1 MLRRLSSP
9 LLSTTQTIL
18 NAHPKTFRIKHVP
31 GYPAPRLL
39 FSLGLNLARPLV
51 LQPSFVAASGSRSKI
66 FYKHVFAPTT
76 HLPYAAVLVCRH
88 CRMLSLTTCSSSRL
102 AGLLLRSPLPVYY
115 TYFFCY
121 TIWIHYKNNPMS
133 THSLVLN
140 RPSSVEYCM
149 ISQLLPLH
157 RRTKIARIC
166 WGQTQIYRDLFLLCA
181 RTGCRCLRR

>member
-1 MLRRLSSP
+1 MLRQLSSP
-9 LLSTTQTIL
+9 LLPTTQTIL
-18 NAHPKTFRIKHVP
+18 NTHPQTFRAKHVP

-51 LQPSFVAASGSRSKI
+51 LQPSSVVASGSRWKI
-66 FYKHVFAPTT
+66 FYKHVFTPTT
-76 HLPYAAVLVCRH
+76 HLPYTAVLVCI
-88 CRMLSLTTCSSSRL
+88 SLTTCSSSRL
-102 AGLLLRSPLPVYY
+102 AGFLVHSLPSILFLSFY
-115 TYFFCY
+115 Y

-140 RPSSVEYCM
+140 RPFSVEYCM

-166 WGQTQIYRDLFLLCA
+166 WGQIQIYRDLFLLCA
-181 RTGCRCLRR
+181 RTGCRCPRR